1 MKKNLI
7 ILCFLSSLLSCDVP
21 QTNQSN
27 ITQIRLR
34 KIDPILQQLEKKFP
48 NYKDN
53 QIVRDNAADYLQHKI
68 DSVVPLGYL
77 NDIPLKVFRI
87 GKNPH
92 GKGAL
97 VQFYSDNYD
106 SNESTRLSDRLNFDI
121 IGFMNEKLATTLKE
135 NGKYFVYGKKLK
147 RLTET
152 ETFLIVNQVY
162 YSPETK
168 ISKNAI
174 WDVYNFYVGDLI
186 CEVDSVK

>member
-7 ILCFLSSLLSCDVP
+7 IFCCLSLLLSCDMP
-21 QTNQSN
+21 QPSQSN
-27 ITQIRLR
+27 VVKIPLR

-53 QIVRDNAADYLQHKI
+53 QIVRDNAEEYLQHTV
-68 DSVVPLGYL
+68 DSVLSLGYL
-77 NDIPLKVFRI
+77 NDIPLKVFKI

-97 VQFYSDNYD
+97 VQFYSDNYSSD
-106 SNESTRLSDRLNFDI
+106 RPNRLSDRLKFDI
-121 IGFMNEKLATTLKE
+121 IGFMDEKLAASLKE
-135 NGKYFVYGKKLK
+135 GGQYFVYGKKLK

-152 ETFLIVNQVY
+152 EAFLIVNQTY
-162 YSPETK
+162 YAPETK
-168 ISKNAI
+168 IDKDAI

-186 CEVDSVK
+186 CEVDSIK